1 MTEKQRRDPL
11 AKQGFLGGNRQ
22 KWAIALLLC
31 AAGVLYVDATT
42 TDFNPEPYLTFLTMI
57 GCVFL
62 TTLGVD
68 SYVKI
73 RKAEP
78 QHQPSPSTY
87 EPSPPDYGP

>member
-1 MTEKQRRDPL
+1 MNDRDPL
-11 AKQGFLGGNRQ
+11 TKQSWFGGNRQ
-22 KWAIALLLC
+22 KWAGVLLLC

-42 TDFNPEPYLTFLTMI
+42 SGFNPEPYLTFLTMI

-68 SYVKI
+68 AYAKI

-78 QHQPSPSTY
+78 NNHESQTTES
-87 EPSPPDYGP
+87 DR